1 MKKIKREIRMVGKL
15 SSVHPKMFSVEIISR
30 KSLKKEVLDTAL
42 LLIGQLEKLNKWN
55 LPKK

>member
-1 MKKIKREIRMVGKL
+1 MVGKL

>member
-1 MKKIKREIRMVGKL
+1 
-15 SSVHPKMFSVEIISR
+15 MFSVEIISR